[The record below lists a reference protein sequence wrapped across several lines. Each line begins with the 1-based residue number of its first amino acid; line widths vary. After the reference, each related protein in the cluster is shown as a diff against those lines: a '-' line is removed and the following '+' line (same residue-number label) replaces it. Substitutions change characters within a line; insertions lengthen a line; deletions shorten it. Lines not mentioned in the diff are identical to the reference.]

1 MNWLGKMFKK
11 KKSYTKQDKFKLCI
25 IDESSDLTHVVLGIT
40 DERMKEL
47 KRVCA
52 IAYEKNNK
60 LTGAVDDI
68 LKECN
73 HINEVV
79 ISIQIY
85 NKICELDSLGS
96 TLRSLVDG
104 L

>member
-1 MNWLGKMFKK
+1 MWLGKWFKK

-52 IAYEKNNK
+52 IAYEKNAK
-60 LTGAVDDI
+60 LTSAMDDI

-85 NKICELDSLGS
+85 NKICELDSLGN
-96 TLRSLVDG
+96 TLRNIVNG